1 MIHMSKF
8 FQFEQINKLVFRLGL
23 ATRGNTH
30 LSKDDVLFA
39 LEQGLNYWNW
49 CGHEDGMAQA
59 VRTLGLR
66 RNQIV
71 FATQLSARDSKGI
84 QYEVEQILDQLETD
98 YLDIATLYYVEQEKE
113 WKEIMAPLGAFEGLR
128 ELQDKGKVK
137 MIGLTTH
144 QRHLA
149 AQVLNEDHLDLLM
162 TRYNAAHRGAEEII
176 FPVAQRSKTP
186 IVAFTALRWQDLLK
200 NTPEDPVNFSLPLVK
215 EWYRFSLSH
224 PAVSI
229 VLSAPD
235 NRSELLKTLE
245 LLADW
250 RLPTVNE
257 FKLLRGHGDR
267 VYKNGRRF
275 I

>member
-1 MIHMSKF
+1 MIYMSKF

-49 CGHEDGMAQA
+49 CGHEDGMSQA
-59 VRTLGLR
+59 VKALGSR

-71 FATQLSARDSKGI
+71 IAAQLSARDSKGI
-84 QYEVEQILDQLETD
+84 QYEMEQILDQLETD
-98 YLDIATLYYVEQEKE
+98 YLDVATLYYVEQEKE

-144 QRHLA
+144 QRQLA
-149 AQVLNEDHLDLLM
+149 AQILNEANLDLLM
-162 TRYNAAHRGAEEII
+162 IRYNAAHRGAEEII
-176 FPVAQRSKTP
+176 FPVTQRSKTP
-186 IVAFTALRWQDLLK
+186 VVAFTALRWQDLLK
-200 NTPEDPVNFSLPLVK
+200 KTFEEPVNFTLPPVK
-215 EWYRFSLSH
+215 EWYRFALSH
-224 PAVSI
+224 PAISI

-235 NRSELLKTLE
+235 NRRELLENLE

-250 RLPTVNE
+250 RLPTARE

-267 VYKNGRRF
+267 VYKSGRRF